1 MGKIKSFVKNHQGL
15 FNAIFVFSH
24 LGEEIKSFFAPVLPR
39 SMFAGNDSNAFHG
52 DEQWKTLVK
61 KITDAV
67 SPTSIVET
75 GTYKGDTTEYLAKI
89 SSSPIFTCEVIG
101 MYRRES
107 GRRLSP
113 YKHVNLLKGSSAALI
128 QRLVAEKKLGEMPLF
143 FLDAHWYGYWPLAD
157 EMKHISALSKAIIM
171 IDDFKVPGRPQFGYD
186 VQNNDG
192 VIIEE
197 DINYLKPMLSGNS
210 RVLFPKYGSAE
221 SKDIRG
227 YIIIFQNMDS
237 EFSKICSDPF
247 VASNYEEYKF

>member
-1 MGKIKSFVKNHQGL
+1 MGKIKSFIKNHQGL
-15 FNAIFVFSH
+15 FNAIFVLSH
-24 LGEEIKSFFAPVLPR
+24 LGEEIKSFFAPVLPI
-39 SMFAGNDSNAFHG
+39 SMFAGNASNAFHG

-61 KITDAV
+61 KITDTV
-67 SPTSIVET
+67 SPTSVVET

-89 SSSPIFTCEVIG
+89 SPNPIFTCEVIG

-107 GRRLSP
+107 KRRLEL
-113 YKHVNLLKGSSAALI
+113 YKQVNLLRGSSAALI
-128 QRLVAEKKLGEMPLF
+128 QKLVAEKQLGDTPLF

-186 VQNNDG
+186 VQNNNG

-197 DINYLKPMLSGNS
+197 DINYLKPMLSRNC
-210 RVLFPKYGSAE
+210 RVLFPKYDFPE
-221 SKDIRG
+221 LKDMRG

-237 EFSKICSDPF
+237 EFTKICEDPF
-247 VASNYEEYKF
+247 VASNYEEHKL